1 MNWWRRRTCRK
12 QRRRFVVE
20 QLEDRRMLAGII
32 TQVGY
37 FDTWN
42 GVIPSTDAAGITYH
56 PPSDNLFIADS
67 EINEIPIV
75 FDGNNIFQSSRDGTQ
90 LLEEYVSGNTEPTG
104 ITFNEFDGFFY
115 VTNDNSLTITRY
127 DSTLNNS
134 LVTVDTRV
142 AVPSATDPEGI
153 TSDLSGMLYV
163 ADGKSGGRQVLVY
176 DSTLAFQY
184 SFSVSDR
191 IPDPE
196 GIAYHPD
203 TNHLF
208 IVSSSESG
216 DTVFEY
222 TLNGT
227 FVEEYDL
234 GGLTPATISPQG
246 ATFAPTSD
254 PNDPPGTLALY
265 ISDAGIDNFMDGG
278 IYETLVSGAQ
288 PAQNTAPLVAA
299 GAEDS
304 ARGPIVDVGN

>member
-1 MNWWRRRTCRK
+1 MNWRRRRTHRK

-20 QLEDRRMLAGII
+20 QLEDRRMLAGVV

-37 FDTWN
+37 FDTWE
-42 GVIPSTDAAGITYH
+42 GIIPSTDAAGVTYH
-56 PPSDNLFIADS
+56 PPSDSLFIADS
-67 EINEIPIV
+67 EINEISSV
-75 FDGNNIFQSSRDGTQ
+75 FDGNNIFQSSRDGT
-90 LLEEYVSGNTEPTG
+90 LLFQEFTSGNTEPTG

-115 VTNDNSLTITRY
+115 VTNDNSRLITRY
-127 DSTLNNS
+127 DSAFNNP
-134 LVTVDTRV
+134 LATVDTRV

-163 ADGKSGGRQVLVY
+163 ADGKNGGRQILVY

-203 TNHLF
+203 RNHLF

-222 TLNGT
+222 TLDGS

-234 GGLTPATISPQG
+234 GGLTPATISPLLH
-246 ATFAPTSD
+246 
-254 PNDPPGTLALY
+254 PG
-265 ISDAGIDNFMDGG
+265 
-278 IYETLVSGAQ
+278 
-288 PAQNTAPLVAA
+288 
-299 GAEDS
+299 
-304 ARGPIVDVGN
+304 RR